1 MFDILDVE
9 DWSAKDFAH
18 YLKVKLEDKGVNY
31 EIKYPMDIIL
41 LSKLLTR
48 NYNKG
53 RTKLYIK
60 NKIDQNFGDF
70 EISSVNSLQFVF
82 SMFDEVEPSQG
93 SKKAPKSSCR
103 ASGPIQLSPGLKDR
117 LKALNNSKI

>member
-1 MFDILDVE
+1 MFDIVDVE

-18 YLKVKLEDKGVNY
+18 YLKAKLEDKGVNY

-82 SMFDEVEPSQG
+82 SMFDEIEPSQG
-93 SKKAPKSSCR
+93 SKKASKSSCR
-103 ASGPIQLSPGLKDR
+103 PSGPIQLSPGLKDR
-117 LKALNNSKI
+117 LKALNNAKI